1 MTEAIDGEAT
11 LMTKLIQKEKM
22 KTLTDASLQ
31 SQRAMSGKQELLWT
45 HTLVGNPHFLN
56 LHFLFT
62 NKYLVFFVW
71 LTGTRNNKK
80 RHGKK
85 EDTDIFLVLSAPY
98 KRWYLNSLVS

>member
-56 LHFLFT
+56 LHFLFCWYCWCCSAT
-62 NKYLVFFVW
+62 KLCLTLGDPMDCSMPGSPVF
-71 LTGTRNNKK
+71 
-80 RHGKK
+80 H
-85 EDTDIFLVLSAPY
+85 
-98 KRWYLNSLVS
+98 